1 VKKRA
6 IPKFNPDEL
15 GAHRLRDYVIR
26 FCFGAG
32 ITLVA
37 GLIGMKFGPR
47 LGGVFLAFPAILP
60 ASLTLIEQKE
70 GRERAAI
77 DSLGAVLGAIAMIAF
92 AVIVSLSVVRL
103 GPVVALGIALV
114 MWLMVA
120 VALYALVE
128 AIFGREPAPP

>member
-37 GLIGMKFGPR
+37 GLIGMKFGPK

-77 DSLGAVLGAIAMIAF
+77 DSIGAVLGAIAMIAF
-92 AVIVSLSVVRL
+92 AVVVSLSVVKL
-103 GPVVALGIALV
+103 GTVVALGIALV
-114 MWLMVA
+114 IWLMVA

>member
-37 GLIGMKFGPR
+37 GLIGMKFGPK

-70 GRERAAI
+70 GSEPAAI
-77 DSLGAVLGAIAMIAF
+77 DSVGAVLGAIGMIAF
-92 AVIVSLSVVRL
+92 AVVVSLWVVGL
-103 GPVVALGIALV
+103 GPILALAIALV
-114 MWLMVA
+114 VWLVVA
-120 VALYALVE
+120 VALYALV
-128 AIFGREPAPP
+128 AALYGREPAPP

>member
-1 VKKRA
+1 VKKHA

-26 FCFGAG
+26 FSFGAG

-37 GLIGMKFGPR
+37 GLIGMKFGPK

-77 DSLGAVLGAIAMIAF
+77 DSIGAVLGAIAMIAF
-92 AVIVSLSVVRL
+92 AVVVSLSVVRL

-114 MWLMVA
+114 LWLMVA

>member
-1 VKKRA
+1 MKKRA

-32 ITLVA
+32 IALVA
-37 GLIGMKFGPR
+37 GLIGMKFGPK

-60 ASLTLIEQKE
+60 ASLTLIEQNE

-77 DSLGAVLGAIAMIAF
+77 DSIGAALGAIAMIAF
-92 AVIVSLSVVRL
+92 AVLVSLSVVRL

-114 MWLMVA
+114 IWLMVA